1 MSYIL
6 EKNFTIIS
14 FRNLLLIQE
23 KQNRDNV
30 IFINNSSN

>member
-1 MSYIL
+1 MPYIL
-6 EKNFTIIS
+6 ENNFTIIS

-30 IFINNSSN
+30 NFYK